1 MVARKLHRSPTKFNL
16 PNVIHYNEQMTSRTT
31 VAIAVPLEA
40 ELVDQIRAVDPS
52 VTVLYEPDLLP
63 PERYPADH
71 AGDPAFK
78 RTDEQ
83 EERYWAM
90 LNRAEVLYGFPN
102 ESPAGLARI
111 ARDNPG
117 LQWIHAMAAGAG
129 GAVKASGLSQDV
141 LQKFKITTSAG
152 VHALPLAEFAALGIL
167 NGFKRTSELAQDQ
180 AAKAWPTLRVPTRL
194 VNGSNLAISGLG
206 EIGLETARIARALG
220 MKVSGTKRTVE
231 PLEGIEQVVDN
242 AGLPALLAT
251 ADAVVNTLPGTE
263 YTEKLFN
270 RQLFAAMKPGTTF
283 VNVGRGTVVDEDAL
297 LEALDNG
304 QVGYACLDV
313 FAVEP
318 LPQDSPLWNH
328 PRVMVSPHTSAL
340 SAAENRLITERFCSN
355 LRTFLDGGDLPHLV
369 DTVHFY

>member
-1 MVARKLHRSPTKFNL
+1 MLATRQYSER
-16 PNVIHYNEQMTSRTT
+16 MTSKTL
-31 VAIAVPLEA
+31 AIAVPLEA

-52 VTVLYEPDLLP
+52 ITVLYDPNLLP
-63 PERYPADH
+63 PERFPADH

-78 RTDEQ
+78 RTPDQ

-90 LNRAEVLYGFPN
+90 VNQAEILYGFPN
-102 ESPAGLARI
+102 ESPSGLARV
-111 ARDNPG
+111 AAENPG

-129 GAVKASGLSQDV
+129 GAVRASGLGHDV
-141 LQKFKITTSAG
+141 LQKFRITTSAG

-167 NGFKRTSELAQDQ
+167 NGFKRSAELARDQ
-180 AAKAWPTLRVPTRL
+180 AAKVWPELRTPTRL
-194 VNGSNLAISGLG
+194 VSGSTLVVSGLG

-231 PLEGIEQVVDN
+231 PIEGIDRVTDN
-242 AGLPALLAT
+242 AGLPDLLTT

-263 YTEKLFN
+263 FTEKLFN
-270 RQLFAAMKPGTTF
+270 RELFAAMKPGTTF

-297 LEALDNG
+297 LEALENG

-328 PRVMVSPHTSAL
+328 PRVLVSPHTSAL
-340 SAAENRLITERFCSN
+340 SAAENRLIADRFCSN
-355 LRTFLDGGDLPHLV
+355 LRAFLDGGELPHLV
-369 DTVHFY
+369 DPVHFY